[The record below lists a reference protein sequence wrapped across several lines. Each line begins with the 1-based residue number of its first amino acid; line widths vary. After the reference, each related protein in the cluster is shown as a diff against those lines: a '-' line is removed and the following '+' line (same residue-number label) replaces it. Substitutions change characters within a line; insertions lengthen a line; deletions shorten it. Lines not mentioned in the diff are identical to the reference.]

1 MNRRVA
7 MLMFAGVVL
16 GGAAGF
22 RVLRAQGQQAQF
34 PLAAPAGKDSGA
46 ITAAPPGAVNQ
57 AGRGGTNASG
67 AT

>member
-7 MLMFAGVVL
+7 MLMFAAMVL
-16 GGAAGF
+16 VGAAGF

-46 ITAAPPGAVNQ
+46 MSKSY
-57 AGRGGTNASG
+57 GRPSQPNEDN
-67 AT
+67 